1 MGTGIIICG
10 LNGAGKSTLG
20 RALAEK
26 LDFHFIDIEE
36 LFFTGADPDHPYT
49 NPRPRREAERLLSGR
64 IKAHENFILASV
76 TGNYGQD
83 ITSFFKYAVFV
94 DVARKI
100 WLQRV
105 RSRSF
110 EKFGDRILPGGD
122 LYEQEERFF
131 DFAASRNEKL
141 VEEWIRSLSCPVIRV
156 DGTKPVEE
164 NAELLKASFRA
175 AVGLGSVCLP

>member
-1 MGTGIIICG
+1 MYKETDFKKIEINTDPPLTEPERQYYYI
-10 LNGAGKSTLG
+10 
-20 RALAEK
+20 ALCR
-26 LDFHFIDIEE
+26 E
-36 LFFTGADPDHPYT
+36 LV
-49 NPRPRREAERLLSGR
+49 RREAERLLSGR

-100 WLQRV
+100 RLQRV

>member
-49 NPRPRREAERLLSGR
+49 NPRPRREAEGLLSGR

-100 WLQRV
+100 RLQRV
-105 RSRSF
+105 KSRSF

-122 LYEQEERFF
+122 LYEQEEQSFRAVEAVAE
-131 DFAASRNEKL
+131 DAVEK
-141 VEEWIRSLSCPVIRV
+141 WARSLSCPVIRI
-156 DGTKPVEE
+156 DGTKPTAE
-164 NAELLKASFRA
+164 NVDLIIRQL
-175 AVGLGSVCLP
+175 